1 MSRKIFYGWI
11 LVAGFWFIYGA
22 LVGFPTFAPP
32 IINAYIVD
40 DLHLKR
46 ETLAKIM
53 GSYTLA
59 AGLLAPAAS
68 FLTRRYG
75 SRVCLLIYSGVML
88 GTCLALALLAGSA
101 VHLAMCYVL
110 LSASTTGCIVAT
122 QTAVARWFARYRA
135 AAMAAVLSGV
145 AILGTAMTAL
155 LPRLVAGSWRNGW
168 WLGAGA
174 AIIAGILAWL
184 MVRDSPEQLGLHADG
199 MDQAPADRTAG
210 RAARVHQ
217 TTERWTSAAAIR
229 TPAIWLIIALTN
241 ASLIAQSMF
250 FAHSVVHLRDLGFPA
265 ATATL
270 VISAFAFS
278 TLPGKILTGA
288 VGDRIEPRLLQGLS
302 FAMLGAGFL
311 FLLHPTHV
319 LALLCSGALVGM
331 SIGMQSVCEPLLVSN
346 YYGPA
351 AFPVLSGLRAFVTA
365 PLGAILSTLAG
376 RWFDRTGSY
385 QIAFTG
391 TASICIVA
399 ALAFVLFV
407 RPPRAAASEPEPQRC
422 SR

>member
-1 MSRKIFYGWI
+1 VTRNIFYGWI
-11 LVAGFWFIYGA
+11 LVAGFWFTYGV

-40 DLHLKR
+40 DLHLNR

-75 SRVCLLIYSGVML
+75 SRICLLIYCGTML
-88 GTCLALALLAGSA
+88 GACLALALLARTA
-101 VHLAMCYVL
+101 VHLALCYVL

-145 AILGTAMTAL
+145 AVLGTAMTAL
-155 LPRLVAGSWRNGW
+155 LPGLAAASWRNGW

-174 AIIAGILAWL
+174 AIMAGIIIWL

-199 MDQAPADRTAG
+199 MNQAPADRPAAQ
-210 RAARVHQ
+210 AARVHQ
-217 TTERWTSAAAIR
+217 TTERWTAAAAIR
-229 TPAIWLIIALTN
+229 TPAIWLIIVLTN

-250 FAHSVVHLRDLGFPA
+250 FAHSVVHLRDLGFPV

-288 VGDRIEPRLLQGLS
+288 VGDRIEPRLLAGFS
-302 FAMLGAGFL
+302 FALLGAGL
-311 FLLHPTHV
+311 LLLLHPTHA
-319 LALLCSGALVGM
+319 LALVGSGALVGI
-331 SIGMQSVCEPLLVSN
+331 SIGMLSVCEPLLVSN

-351 AFPVLSGLRAFVTA
+351 VFPVLSGLRAFVTA
-365 PLGAILSTLAG
+365 PLGALLSTLAG

-391 TASICIVA
+391 TAGICLAA

-407 RPPRAAASEPEPQRC
+407 RPPRWTGMQEESLRN
-422 SR
+422 R